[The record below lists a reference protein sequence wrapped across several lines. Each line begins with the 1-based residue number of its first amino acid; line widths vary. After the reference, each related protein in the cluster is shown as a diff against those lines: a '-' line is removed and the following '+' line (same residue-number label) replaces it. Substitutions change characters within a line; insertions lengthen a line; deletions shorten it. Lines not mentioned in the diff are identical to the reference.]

1 MDIRLIYYMV
11 IYSQLIYSCPW
22 GMGSVSDAVKK
33 IVCNSQIETKYKAPI
48 SRKQD
53 AIKEIN
59 EAGGSAVLVEIS
71 GVRHKTIP
79 LKLKYAE

>member
-1 MDIRLIYYMV
+1 M
-11 IYSQLIYSCPW
+11 
-22 GMGSVSDAVKK
+22 SDAVKK

-53 AIKEIN
+53 AIREIN
-59 EAGGSAVLVEIS
+59 EAGGQAVLVEV
-71 GVRHKTIP
+71 GGMRYKTVP